1 MARGSI
7 SACDTSANFSAS
19 YQARRTGFMYKEVY
33 VPVDNSDYSNQAC
46 VIGVDVARH
55 FGGRVAGCHA
65 YAAKMH
71 DVRFRQME
79 SGLPEEFRDE
89 DEMKRQRKIHDQLIT
104 KGLEII
110 TDSYIDV
117 LEPLCEKYDVELVRR
132 SLEGKNF
139 KVIVEDVNSG
149 DYDLVVMGAMGMA
162 AVKDT
167 VLGTV
172 TERVVRRLEKAD
184 TLIVKDLDRD
194 PFEHI
199 VVAVDGS
206 AKSLGGLKR
215 AIELAREFDGTVE
228 GISVFDPYFHYAMFH
243 SIAGVLSTKAQKVFR
258 FKEQEK
264 LHEEI
269 IDSGLAK
276 IYTAHLEVAKKIAE
290 DEGVELKTT
299 LLAGK
304 PFEQTFKY
312 VKEVNPTLVVMGRIG
327 YHSDEEM
334 DIGGNT
340 ENMMRYLPTNVLVG
354 NYEYQAPDLY
364 TAEEH
369 MTWTKEALER
379 MDRVPGFVVGMAT
392 GAILR
397 YAIEKGYT
405 VITASVIDE
414 VIMSI
419 LPPGAMESMRAI
431 GDQMRAAE
439 AQGEDKPID
448 SLFKDFDERTADKAN
463 GTANGNGNGHVT
475 KEEIFEAGAGGF
487 GKSEDQGDVEGV
499 STDVQEEIKRVA
511 QGRDRF
517 ECDVCRY
524 VAKGKPARCPVCGS
538 GPTHFHPVDAEI
550 ATAGVNEAL
559 NISEVYDGR
568 ELHWTEDAKT
578 FLDALEE
585 WQEKRRVRA
594 RVEKS
599 ALKKGYTTITREY
612 AEQQYREETGRE
624 APIVETVEAPKAGG
638 CPVSTAK
645 MKVQETTGGTCAIDH
660 SAFQKVGAKVPEGGS
675 KEFTWTDDAIS
686 RLERAPKGF
695 MRNISR
701 NMTEKLAR
709 ERGVHH
715 IDLALVEDSLTGSRT
730 TMEDVITGKVSIADL
745 ARETGQ
751 SIEAENG
758 EAPHPPLTVTMVCT
772 VCNEEMEGIQPPDEC
787 PVCGAP
793 GEDFVAREL

>member
-1 MARGSI
+1 
-7 SACDTSANFSAS
+7 
-19 YQARRTGFMYKEVY
+19 MYREVY

-46 VIGVDVARH
+46 VIGVDVARR

-139 KVIVEDVNSG
+139 KVIVEDVNAN
-149 DYDLVVMGAMGMA
+149 DFDLVVLGAMGMA

-172 TERVVRRLEKAD
+172 TERVVRRLTKAD
-184 TLIVKDLDRD
+184 TLIVKDLDRS
-194 PFEHI
+194 PFDHI

-215 AIELAREFDGTVE
+215 AIELAREFGGTVE
-228 GISVFDPYFHYAMFH
+228 AISVFDPYFHYAMFH

-276 IYTAHLEVAKKIAE
+276 IYTAHLEIAKKIAE

-304 PFEQTFKY
+304 PFEQTLKY
-312 VKEVNPTLVVMGRIG
+312 VNEVNPTLVVMGRIG

-340 ENMMRYLPTNVLVG
+340 ENMMRYLPTNVLVT
-354 NYEYQAPDLY
+354 NFEYQAPDLY

-369 MTWTKEALER
+369 MTWTSEALER
-379 MDRVPGFVVGMAT
+379 LDRIPGFVVGMAT
-392 GAILR
+392 GAIIR

-405 VITASVIDE
+405 VITTGVIDE
-414 VIMSI
+414 VIKSI

-439 AQGEDKPID
+439 AMGEDKPID
-448 SLFKDFDERTADKAN
+448 SLFKDFDERTADKAK
-463 GTANGNGNGHVT
+463 ANGNGTNGHENGGDAAL
-475 KEEIFEAGAGGF
+475 KQEIFDAGRGGF
-487 GKSEDQGDVEGV
+487 GKSEDQGDIEGV
-499 STDVQEEIKRVA
+499 SAEVQDEIRRVA
-511 QGRDRF
+511 QGQDRF

-524 VAKGKPARCPVCGS
+524 VAKGKPAKCPVCGS
-538 GPTHFHPVDAEI
+538 GPTHFHAVDAEI
-550 ATAGVNEAL
+550 ATTAEGENL
-559 NISEVYDGR
+559 NLSEVYDGR
-568 ELHWTEDAKT
+568 ELHWTDDARAL
-578 FLDALEE
+578 LDSLEE
-585 WQEKRRVRA
+585 WQEQRRVKA

-612 AEQQYREETGRE
+612 VEQQYREETGRE
-624 APIVETVEAPKAGG
+624 APEVKGADASG
-638 CPVSTAK
+638 CPVSHAK
-645 MKVQETTGGTCAIDH
+645 EQVQETTGARCPIDH
-660 SAFQKVGAKVPEGGS
+660 SAFQKAGALVPEGGS
-675 KEFTWTDDAIS
+675 KEFTWTEDAIQ
-686 RLERAPKGF
+686 RLNRAPKGF

-701 NMTEKLAR
+701 NMTERLAR
-709 ERGVHH
+709 ERGVTH
-715 IDLALVEDSLTGSRT
+715 IDLPLVEDSLTGART

-745 ARETGQ
+745 AKDTGEKV
-751 SIEAENG
+751 EAENG
-758 EAPHPPLTVTMVCT
+758 EAPHPPMTVTMVCT
-772 VCNEEMEGIQPPDEC
+772 TCGEELQGVQPPEEC

-793 GEDFVAREL
+793 GEDFEAREL

>member
-1 MARGSI
+1 
-7 SACDTSANFSAS
+7 
-19 YQARRTGFMYKEVY
+19 MYKEIY

-46 VIGVDVARH
+46 VIGVDVARQ

-117 LEPLCEKYDVELVRR
+117 LEPLCEKHDVELVRR

-139 KVIVEDVNSG
+139 KVIVEDVNG
-149 DYDLVVMGAMGMA
+149 GPYDLVVLGAMGMA

-167 VLGTV
+167 ILGTV
-172 TERVVRRLEKAD
+172 TERVVRRLKHAD
-184 TLIVKDLDRD
+184 TLIVKDLDRH

-215 AIELAREFDGTVE
+215 AIGLAREFGGTVE
-228 GISVFDPYFHYAMFH
+228 AISVFDPYFHYAMFH
-243 SIAGVLSTKAQKVFR
+243 SIAGVLSSKAQKVFR

-276 IYTAHLEVAKKIAE
+276 IYTAHLEIARHIAE
-290 DEGVELKTT
+290 EEGVELKTT

-304 PFEQTFKY
+304 PFEQTMKY
-312 VKEVNPTLVVMGRIG
+312 VNEVQPTLVVMGRIG
-327 YHSDEEM
+327 YHSDDEM

-340 ENMMRYLPTNVLVG
+340 ENMMRFLPTNVLVG
-354 NYEYQAPDLY
+354 NYEYQAPDIL
-364 TAEEH
+364 TAQEH
-369 MTWTKEALER
+369 MTWTKESLER
-379 MDRVPGFVVGMAT
+379 MDRIPGFVVGMAT
-392 GAILR
+392 GAVIR

-405 VITASVIDE
+405 VITSGVIDE
-414 VIMSI
+414 VIKNI

-431 GDQMRAAE
+431 GDQMREAE

-448 SLFKDFDERTADKAN
+448 SLFKDFDERTADRAK
-463 GTANGNGNGHVT
+463 ANGNGSGNGDDAAA
-475 KEEIFEAGAGGF
+475 KQEIFDAGRGGF
-487 GKSEDQGDVEGV
+487 GKSEDQGDIEGV
-499 STDVQEEIKRVA
+499 SAEVQEEIHRVA
-511 QGRDRF
+511 QGHDRF

-524 VAKGKPARCPVCGS
+524 VAKGKPAKCPVCGS
-538 GPTHFHPVDAEI
+538 GPTHFHAVDAEI
-550 ATAGVNEAL
+550 ATAGEDDTFST
-559 NISEVYDGR
+559 SEVYDGR
-568 ELHWTEDAKT
+568 ELHWTDDAKT

-585 WQEKRRVRA
+585 WQEQRRVKARA
-594 RVEKS
+594 EKS
-599 ALKKGYTTITREY
+599 ALRKGYSTITREY
-612 AEQQYREETGRE
+612 VEQQYSEETGRE
-624 APIVETVEAPKAGG
+624 APEVKSGG
-638 CPVSTAK
+638 CPVSHAK
-645 MKVQETTGGTCAIDH
+645 QQVQETSGGACPIDH
-660 SAFQKVGAKVPEGGS
+660 SAFQKAGALVPEGGS
-675 KEFTWTDDAIS
+675 KEFAWTADAIE
-686 RLERAPKGF
+686 RLDRAPKGF

-709 ERGVHH
+709 ESGVTH
-715 IDLALVEDSLTGSRT
+715 IDLPLVEESLSGART

-745 ARETGQ
+745 AKDTGE

-758 EAPHPPLTVTMVCT
+758 EAPHPPMTVTMACAT
-772 VCNEEMEGIQPPDEC
+772 CGEEMEGIQPPEEC

-793 GEDFVAREL
+793 GEDFEQR

>member
-1 MARGSI
+1 
-7 SACDTSANFSAS
+7 
-19 YQARRTGFMYKEVY
+19 MYKEIY

-46 VIGVDVARH
+46 VIGVDVARQ

-139 KVIVEDVNSG
+139 KVIVEDVNAN
-149 DYDLVVMGAMGMA
+149 DFDLVVMGAMGMA

-172 TERVVRRLEKAD
+172 TERVVRRLERAD
-184 TLIVKDLDRD
+184 TLIVKDLDRS

-215 AIELAREFDGTVE
+215 AIELAREFGGTVE
-228 GISVFDPYFHYAMFH
+228 AISVFDPYFHYAMFH

-276 IYTAHLEVAKKIAE
+276 IYTAHLEIAKKIAE
-290 DEGVELKTT
+290 DEGVDLKTT

-304 PFEQTFKY
+304 PFEQTLKY
-312 VKEVNPTLVVMGRIG
+312 VNEVDPTMVVMGRIG
-327 YHSDEEM
+327 YHSDDEM

-340 ENMMRYLPTNVLVG
+340 ENMMRYLPTNVLIT

-379 MDRVPGFVVGMAT
+379 LDRIPGFVVGMAT
-392 GAILR
+392 GAIIR

-405 VITASVIDE
+405 VITTGVIDE
-414 VIMSI
+414 VIKSI

-439 AQGEDKPID
+439 AMGEDQPID
-448 SLFKDFDERTADKAN
+448 SLFKDFDERTAEKAN
-463 GTANGNGNGHVT
+463 GTNGHKNGST
-475 KEEIFEAGAGGF
+475 EGSDTAMKQEIFEAGRGGF
-487 GKSEDQGDVEGV
+487 GKSEDQGDIEGISAEV
-499 STDVQEEIKRVA
+499 REEIHRSA
-511 QGRDRF
+511 QGQDRF

-524 VAKGKPARCPVCGS
+524 VARGKPARCPVCNS
-538 GPTHFHPVDAEI
+538 GPTHFHAVDAEI
-550 ATAGVNEAL
+550 ATTAGDENL
-559 NISEVYDGR
+559 NLSEVYDGR
-568 ELHWTEDAKT
+568 ELHWTDDAT
-578 FLDALEE
+578 VLLDSLEE
-585 WQEKRRVRA
+585 WQERRRVKA

-599 ALKKGYTTITREY
+599 ALKKGYTTITRDY
-612 AEQQYREETGRE
+612 VAQQYREETGRE
-624 APIVETVEAPKAGG
+624 APEVKSGG
-638 CPVSTAK
+638 CPVSHAK
-645 MKVQETTGGTCAIDH
+645 QQVQETSGATCPIDH
-660 SAFQKVGAKVPEGGS
+660 SAFQKAGTRVPEGGS
-675 KEFTWTDDAIS
+675 REFTWTEDAIE
-686 RLERAPKGF
+686 RLNRAPKGF

-709 ERGVHH
+709 ERGTTR
-715 IDLALVEDSLTGSRT
+715 IDLALVEDSLTGART
-730 TMEDVITGKVSIADL
+730 TMEDVITGKVSIANL
-745 ARETGQ
+745 ARDTGEK
-751 SIEAENG
+751 IEAEDG
-758 EAPHPPLTVTMVCT
+758 EAPHPPMTVTMVCT
-772 VCNEEMEGIQPPDEC
+772 TCGEEMQGVQPPEEC

-793 GEDFVAREL
+793 GEDFEQK

>member
-1 MARGSI
+1 
-7 SACDTSANFSAS
+7 
-19 YQARRTGFMYKEVY
+19 MYKEIY

-46 VIGVDVARH
+46 VIGVDVART

-139 KVIVEDVNSG
+139 KVIVEDVNEN
-149 DYDLVVMGAMGMA
+149 DFDLVVVGAMGMA

-172 TERVVRRLEKAD
+172 TERVVRRLTKAD
-184 TLIVKDLDRD
+184 TLIVKDLDRN

-215 AIELAREFDGTVE
+215 AIEFARAFGGTVE
-228 GISVFDPYFHYAMFH
+228 AISVFDPYFHYAMFH
-243 SIAGVLSTKAQKVFR
+243 SIAGVLSSKAQKVFR

-276 IYTAHLEVAKKIAE
+276 IYTAHLEVAKKIAA

-304 PFEQTFKY
+304 PFEQTMKY
-312 VKEVNPTLVVMGRIG
+312 VNEVEPTLVVMGRIG
-327 YHSDEEM
+327 YHSDDEM

-364 TAEEH
+364 TAAEH

-405 VITASVIDE
+405 VITATVIDE
-414 VIMSI
+414 VIMTI

-431 GDQMRAAE
+431 GDQIREAE

-448 SLFKDFDERTADKAN
+448 SLFKDFDERTADATNGN
-463 GTANGNGNGHVT
+463 GTNGSANGNGHVT

-487 GKSEDQGDVEGV
+487 GQSEDQGDVEGV
-499 STDVQEEIKRVA
+499 SANVQDEIRRAA
-511 QGRDRF
+511 QGHDRY

-524 VAKGKPARCPVCGS
+524 VAKGMPARCPVCGS
-538 GPTHFHPVDAEI
+538 DPTHFHAVDAEI
-550 ATAGVNEAL
+550 TQADLSEGDL
-559 NISEVYDGR
+559 NLSEVYDGR
-568 ELHWTEDAKT
+568 ELHWTDEAKAL
-578 FLDALEE
+578 LDELDE
-585 WQEKRRVRA
+585 WQEERRVRA

-599 ALKKGYTTITREY
+599 ALKKGYTTITLGY
-612 AEQQYREETGRE
+612 VEQQYREETGRE
-624 APIVETVEAPKAGG
+624 APKVTGGG
-638 CPVSTAK
+638 CPVSHAK
-645 MKVQETTGGTCAIDH
+645 HQVEKTTGAKCPIDH
-660 SAFQKVGAKVPEGGS
+660 SAFQKAETLVPEGGS
-675 KEFTWTDDAIS
+675 KEFAWTEEAIE

-701 NMTEKLAR
+701 NMTESLAR
-709 ERGVHH
+709 ERDVRN
-715 IDLALVEDSLTGSRT
+715 IDLALVEDSLSGART

-745 ARETGQ
+745 ARNTGEK
-751 SIEAENG
+751 IEAEDG
-758 EAPHPPLTVTMVCT
+758 EVPHPPMTVTMVCT
-772 VCNEEMEGIQPPDEC
+772 VCNEEMQGIQPPEEC
-787 PVCGAP
+787 PVCSAP
-793 GEDFVAREL
+793 PEDFEAKGL

>member
-1 MARGSI
+1 
-7 SACDTSANFSAS
+7 
-19 YQARRTGFMYKEVY
+19 
-33 VPVDNSDYSNQAC
+33 
-46 VIGVDVARH
+46 
-55 FGGRVAGCHA
+55 
-65 YAAKMH
+65 
-71 DVRFRQME
+71 
-79 SGLPEEFRDE
+79 
-89 DEMKRQRKIHDQLIT
+89 MKRQRKIHDQLIT

-139 KVIVEDVNSG
+139 KVIVEDVNEN
-149 DYDLVVMGAMGMA
+149 DFDLVVIGAMGMA

-172 TERVVRRLEKAD
+172 TERVVRRLTKAD
-184 TLIVKDLDRD
+184 TLIVKDLDRS

-215 AIELAREFDGTVE
+215 AIELAREFGGEVE
-228 GISVFDPYFHYAMFH
+228 AISVFDPYFHYAMFH
-243 SIAGVLSTKAQKVFR
+243 SIAGVLSSKAQKVFR

-276 IYTAHLEVAKKIAE
+276 IYTAHLEIAKKIAA

-304 PFEQTFKY
+304 PFEQTLKY
-312 VKEVNPTLVVMGRIG
+312 VNEVNPTLVVMGRIG
-327 YHSDEEM
+327 YHSDDEM

-340 ENMMRYLPTNVLVG
+340 ENMMRYLPANVLIT
-354 NYEYQAPDLY
+354 NYEYQAPDIL

-379 MDRVPGFVVGMAT
+379 LDRIPGFVVGMAT
-392 GAILR
+392 GAIIR
-397 YAIEKGYT
+397 YAIERGYT
-405 VITASVIDE
+405 VITTGVIDE
-414 VIMSI
+414 VIKNI

-439 AQGEDKPID
+439 AMGEDKPID
-448 SLFKDFDERTADKAN
+448 SLFKDFDERTADKAK
-463 GTANGNGNGHVT
+463 ANGNSSANGKANGDGNGHVT
-475 KEEIFEAGAGGF
+475 KEEIFEAGRGGF

-499 STDVQEEIKRVA
+499 SAEVQEEIRRSA
-511 QGRDRF
+511 QGKDRF

-538 GPTHFHPVDAEI
+538 GPTHFYPVDAEI
-550 ATAGVNEAL
+550 ATTNADENL
-559 NISEVYDGR
+559 NLSEVYDGR
-568 ELHWTEDAKT
+568 ELHWTDEAKA
-578 FLDALEE
+578 LLESLEE
-585 WQEKRRVRA
+585 WQEKRRVKA

-612 AEQQYREETGRE
+612 VEQQYREETGRK
-624 APIVETVEAPKAGG
+624 APEVKSGG
-638 CPVSTAK
+638 CPVSHAK
-645 MKVQETTGGTCAIDH
+645 QQVQETTGGKCPIDH
-660 SAFQKVGAKVPEGGS
+660 SSFQKAGNLVPEGGS
-675 KEFTWTDDAIS
+675 KEFTWTEEAIE

-709 ERGVHH
+709 ERGVTH
-715 IDLALVEDSLTGSRT
+715 IDLPLVEDSLSGARN

-745 ARETGQ
+745 ARDTGEK
-751 SIEAENG
+751 IEPENG
-758 EAPHPPLTVTMVCT
+758 EVPHPPMTVTMVCT
-772 VCNEEMEGIQPPDEC
+772 VCNEEMQGIQPPDEC

-793 GEDFVAREL
+793 GEDFEAREL

>member
-1 MARGSI
+1 
-7 SACDTSANFSAS
+7 
-19 YQARRTGFMYKEVY
+19 MYKEVY

-117 LEPLCEKYDVELVRR
+117 LEPLCEKYNVELVRR

-139 KVIVEDVNSG
+139 KVIVEDVNANG
-149 DYDLVVMGAMGMA
+149 YDLVVIGAMGMA

-184 TLIVKDLDRD
+184 TLIVKDLDRN

-215 AIELAREFDGTVE
+215 AIELAREFGGYVE
-228 GISVFDPYFHYAMFH
+228 AISVFDPYFHYAMFH

-276 IYTAHLEVAKKIAE
+276 IYTAHLEIAKKIAA
-290 DEGVELKTT
+290 DEGVELNTT

-304 PFEQTFKY
+304 PFEQTMKY
-312 VKEVNPTLVVMGRIG
+312 VSEVDPTLVVMGRIG
-327 YHSDEEM
+327 YHSDEDM

-340 ENMMRYLPTNVLVG
+340 ENMMRYLPTNILVV

-405 VITASVIDE
+405 VITAGVIDE
-414 VIMSI
+414 VIMNI

-431 GDQMRAAE
+431 GDQIREAE
-439 AQGEDKPID
+439 KMGEEQPIG
-448 SLFKDFDERTADKAN
+448 SLFKDFDERTKD
-463 GTANGNGNGHVT
+463 ANGNGHKADGNGYGA
-475 KEEIFEAGAGGF
+475 KEEIFESGAGGF
-487 GKSEDQGDVEGV
+487 GRSEDQGDVEGV
-499 STDVQEEIKRVA
+499 SAEVQDEIQRAA
-511 QGRDRF
+511 QGKDRF

-538 GPTHFHPVDAEI
+538 GPTRFHPVDAQITQADASE
-550 ATAGVNEAL
+550 GDL
-559 NISEVYDGR
+559 NLSEVYDGR
-568 ELHWTEDAKT
+568 ELHWTDEAKT
-578 FLDALEE
+578 LLDALPE
-585 WQEKRRVRA
+585 WQEQRRVKA

-599 ALKKGYTTITREY
+599 ALKKGYTTITLEY
-612 AEQQYREETGRE
+612 VEQQYLEETGRE
-624 APIVETVEAPKAGG
+624 APKVTGGG
-638 CPVSTAK
+638 CPVSHAK
-645 MKVQETTGGTCAIDH
+645 QKVAKQTDGKCPIDH
-660 SAFQKVGAKVPEGGS
+660 TAFKKADALIPEGGS
-675 KEFTWTDDAIS
+675 HEFTWTQEAIE

-709 ERGVHH
+709 ERGVTH
-715 IDLALVEDSLTGSRT
+715 IDLTFVEDSLAGARN
-730 TMEDVITGKVSIADL
+730 TMEDVITGKISIADL
-745 ARETGQ
+745 ARDTGET
-751 SIEAENG
+751 IEAENG
-758 EAPHPPLTVTMVCT
+758 EVPHPPMTVTMVCT
-772 VCNEEMEGIQPPDEC
+772 VCNEELQGIQPPEEC

-793 GEDFVAREL
+793 PEDFEAKEL

>member
-1 MARGSI
+1 MGLNGKLRSRGEGPFSARDG
-7 SACDTSANFSAS
+7 ATDFSAS
-19 YQARRTGFMYKEVY
+19 CEARRTGYMYKEIY

-46 VIGVDVARH
+46 VIGVDVARQ

-139 KVIVEDVNSG
+139 KLIVEDV
-149 DYDLVVMGAMGMA
+149 
-162 AVKDT
+162 
-167 VLGTV
+167 
-172 TERVVRRLEKAD
+172 
-184 TLIVKDLDRD
+184 DRSR
-194 PFEHI
+194 FEHI

-215 AIELAREFDGTVE
+215 AIELAREFGATVE
-228 GISVFDPYFHYAMFH
+228 AISVFDPYFHYAMFH

-276 IYTAHLEVAKKIAE
+276 IYTAHLEIARKIAE
-290 DEGVELKTT
+290 DEGVDLKTT

-304 PFEQTFKY
+304 PFEQTLKY
-312 VKEVNPTLVVMGRIG
+312 VNEVNPTMVVMGRIG
-327 YHSDEEM
+327 YHSDDEM

-379 MDRVPGFVVGMAT
+379 MYRVPGFVVGMAT

-405 VITASVIDE
+405 VITAGVIDE

-431 GDQMRAAE
+431 GDQMREAE
-439 AQGEDKPID
+439 AMGEDKPID

-463 GTANGNGNGHVT
+463 GNGANGNGNGHVT

-487 GKSEDQGDVEGV
+487 GQSEDQGDVEGV
-499 STDVQEEIKRVA
+499 SAEVQDEIRRAA

-524 VAKGKPARCPVCGS
+524 VAKGKPARCPVCAS

-550 ATAGVNEAL
+550 TQADASEGDL
-559 NISEVYDGR
+559 NLSEIYDGR
-568 ELHWTEDAKT
+568 ELHWTDEAKT
-578 FLDALEE
+578 FLEGLEE
-585 WQEKRRVRA
+585 WQEQRRVRG

-599 ALKKGYTTITREY
+599 ALKKGYTTITRGY
-612 AEQQYREETGRE
+612 VEQQYREETGRE
-624 APIVETVEAPKAGG
+624 APEVEEA
-638 CPVSTAK
+638 
-645 MKVQETTGGTCAIDH
+645 
-660 SAFQKVGAKVPEGGS
+660 
-675 KEFTWTDDAIS
+675 
-686 RLERAPKGF
+686 
-695 MRNISR
+695 
-701 NMTEKLAR
+701 
-709 ERGVHH
+709 
-715 IDLALVEDSLTGSRT
+715 
-730 TMEDVITGKVSIADL
+730 
-745 ARETGQ
+745 
-751 SIEAENG
+751 
-758 EAPHPPLTVTMVCT
+758 
-772 VCNEEMEGIQPPDEC
+772 
-787 PVCGAP
+787 
-793 GEDFVAREL
+793 

>member
-1 MARGSI
+1 
-7 SACDTSANFSAS
+7 
-19 YQARRTGFMYKEVY
+19 MYKEVY

-46 VIGVDVARH
+46 VIGVDVARQ

-139 KVIVEDVNSG
+139 KVIVEDVNEN
-149 DYDLVVMGAMGMA
+149 DFDLVVIGAMGMA

-172 TERVVRRLEKAD
+172 TERVVRRLTKAD
-184 TLIVKDLDRD
+184 TLIVKDLDRS

-215 AIELAREFDGTVE
+215 AIELAREFGGEVE
-228 GISVFDPYFHYAMFH
+228 AISVFDPYFHYAMFH
-243 SIAGVLSTKAQKVFR
+243 SIAGVLSSKAQKVFR

-276 IYTAHLEVAKKIAE
+276 IYTAHLEIAKKIAA

-304 PFEQTFKY
+304 PFEQTLKY
-312 VKEVNPTLVVMGRIG
+312 VNEVNPTLVVMGRIG
-327 YHSDEEM
+327 YHSDDEM

-340 ENMMRYLPTNVLVG
+340 ENMMRYLPANVLIT
-354 NYEYQAPDLY
+354 NFEYQAPDIL

-379 MDRVPGFVVGMAT
+379 LDRIPGFVVGMAT
-392 GAILR
+392 GAIIR
-397 YAIEKGYT
+397 YAIERGYT
-405 VITASVIDE
+405 VITTGVIDE
-414 VIMSI
+414 VIKNI

-439 AQGEDKPID
+439 AMGEEQPID
-448 SLFKDFDERTADKAN
+448 SLFKDFDERTADKAKAN
-463 GTANGNGNGHVT
+463 GANGSANAKTNGNGNGHVT
-475 KEEIFEAGAGGF
+475 KEEIFEAGRGGF
-487 GKSEDQGDVEGV
+487 GQSEDGGDIEGV
-499 STDVQEEIKRVA
+499 SAEVQEEIRRSA
-511 QGRDRF
+511 QGQDRF
-517 ECDVCRY
+517 ECDRCRY

-538 GPTHFHPVDAEI
+538 GPTHFYPVDAEI
-550 ATAGVNEAL
+550 ATTSADENL
-559 NISEVYDGR
+559 NLSEVYDGR
-568 ELHWTEDAKT
+568 ELHWTDEAKA
-578 FLDALEE
+578 LLESLEE
-585 WQEKRRVRA
+585 WQEKRRVKA

-612 AEQQYREETGRE
+612 VEQQYREETGRE
-624 APIVETVEAPKAGG
+624 APGVKSGG
-638 CPVSTAK
+638 CPVSHAK
-645 MKVQETTGGTCAIDH
+645 QQVQDTTGGKCPIDH
-660 SAFQKVGAKVPEGGS
+660 SAFQKAGALVPEGGS
-675 KEFTWTDDAIS
+675 KEFTWTEEAIE

-709 ERGVHH
+709 ERGVTH
-715 IDLALVEDSLTGSRT
+715 IDLPLVENSLSGARN

-745 ARETGQ
+745 ARNTGEK
-751 SIEAENG
+751 IEAEDG
-758 EAPHPPLTVTMVCT
+758 EVPHPPMAVTMVCT
-772 VCNEEMEGIQPPDEC
+772 VCNEEMQGIQPPDEC

-793 GEDFVAREL
+793 GEDFEAKEL

>member
-1 MARGSI
+1 
-7 SACDTSANFSAS
+7 
-19 YQARRTGFMYKEVY
+19 MYKEVY

-46 VIGVDVARH
+46 VIGVDVARQ

-139 KVIVEDVNSG
+139 KVIVEDVNEN
-149 DYDLVVMGAMGMA
+149 DFDLVVMGAMGMA

-172 TERVVRRLEKAD
+172 TERVVRRLQKAD
-184 TLIVKDLDRD
+184 TLIVKDLDRS

-199 VVAVDGS
+199 VVTVDGS

-215 AIELAREFDGTVE
+215 AIELAREFGGTVE
-228 GISVFDPYFHYAMFH
+228 AISVFDPYFHYAMFH

-276 IYTAHLEVAKKIAE
+276 IYTAHLEIARKIAE
-290 DEGVELKTT
+290 DEGVDLKTT

-304 PFEQTFKY
+304 PFEQTLKY
-312 VKEVNPTLVVMGRIG
+312 VNEVNPTMVVMGRIG
-327 YHSDEEM
+327 YHSDDEM

-340 ENMMRYLPTNVLVG
+340 ENMMRYLPTNVLIT

-379 MDRVPGFVVGMAT
+379 LDRIPGFVVGMAT
-392 GAILR
+392 GAIIR

-405 VITASVIDE
+405 VITTGVIDE
-414 VIMSI
+414 VIKSI

-439 AQGEDKPID
+439 AMGEDQPID

-463 GTANGNGNGHVT
+463 GHNGHKNGSPGGANGSDAAM
-475 KEEIFEAGAGGF
+475 KQEIFESGRGGF
-487 GKSEDQGDVEGV
+487 GQSEDQGDIEGV
-499 STDVQEEIKRVA
+499 SAEVQEEIRRSA
-511 QGRDRF
+511 QGLDRF

-524 VAKGKPARCPVCGS
+524 VAKGKPAQCPVCSS
-538 GPTHFHPVDAEI
+538 GPTHFHAVDKEI
-550 ATAGVNEAL
+550 TQADVSEGDL
-559 NISEVYDGR
+559 NLSEVYDGR
-568 ELHWTEDAKT
+568 EMHWTDDAKA

-612 AEQQYREETGRE
+612 VEQQYSEETGRE
-624 APIVETVEAPKAGG
+624 APEVKSGG
-638 CPVSTAK
+638 CPVSHAK
-645 MKVQETTGGTCAIDH
+645 KQVQETSGGKCPINH
-660 SAFQKVGAKVPEGGS
+660 SAFQKAGASVP
-675 KEFTWTDDAIS
+675 
-686 RLERAPKGF
+686 
-695 MRNISR
+695 
-701 NMTEKLAR
+701 
-709 ERGVHH
+709 
-715 IDLALVEDSLTGSRT
+715 
-730 TMEDVITGKVSIADL
+730 
-745 ARETGQ
+745 
-751 SIEAENG
+751 
-758 EAPHPPLTVTMVCT
+758 
-772 VCNEEMEGIQPPDEC
+772 
-787 PVCGAP
+787 
-793 GEDFVAREL
+793 

>member
-1 MARGSI
+1 
-7 SACDTSANFSAS
+7 
-19 YQARRTGFMYKEVY
+19 MYKEVY

-46 VIGVDVARH
+46 VIGVDVARK

-139 KVIVEDVNSG
+139 KVIVEDVNAG
-149 DYDLVVMGAMGMA
+149 DYDLVVIGAMGMA

-167 VLGTV
+167 ILGTV
-172 TERVVRRLEKAD
+172 TERVVRRLTKAD
-184 TLIVKDLDRD
+184 TLIVKDLDRN

-206 AKSLGGLKR
+206 AKSLGGLKQ
-215 AIELAREFDGTVE
+215 AIELAREFGGTVE
-228 GISVFDPYFHYAMFH
+228 AISVFDPYFHYAMFH

-276 IYTAHLEVAKKIAE
+276 IYTAHLEIAKKIAA

-304 PFEQTFKY
+304 PFEQTMKY

-327 YHSDEEM
+327 YHSDDEM

-340 ENMMRYLPTNVLVG
+340 ENMMRYLPTNVLVT

-405 VITASVIDE
+405 VITVGVIDE
-414 VIMSI
+414 VIKNI

-431 GDQMRAAE
+431 GDQIRESEKM
-439 AQGEDKPID
+439 GEDKPID
-448 SLFKDFDERTADKAN
+448 SLFKDFDERTQSQVANGHKAN
-463 GTANGNGNGHVT
+463 GKTNGTAEAT
-475 KEEIFEAGAGGF
+475 KEEIFESGTGGF

-499 STDVQEEIKRVA
+499 SEEVQGEIWRAA

-538 GPTHFHPVDAEI
+538 GPTHFHPVDAGI
-550 ATAGVNEAL
+550 AQAEASEGDL
-559 NISEVYDGR
+559 NLAQVYDGR
-568 ELHWTEDAKT
+568 ELHWTDDAKA
-578 FLDALEE
+578 FLDSLEE

-624 APIVETVEAPKAGG
+624 APEVRSGG
-638 CPVSTAK
+638 CPVDHAK
-645 MKVQETTGGTCAIDH
+645 MKVDRETGAKCPIDH
-660 SAFQKVGAKVPEGGS
+660 SAFKKAGAMVPEGGS
-675 KEFTWTDDAIS
+675 KDFTWTEDAIA

-701 NMTEKLAR
+701 NMTENLAR
-709 ERGVHH
+709 DRAVTH
-715 IDLALVEDSLTGSRT
+715 IDLALVEDSLSGARN
-730 TMEDVITGKVSIADL
+730 TMEDVITGKISIADL
-745 ARETGQ
+745 ARDTGEK
-751 SIEAENG
+751 IEAEDG
-758 EAPHPPLTVTMVCT
+758 EAPHPPMTVTMTCT
-772 VCNEEMEGIQPPDEC
+772 ACGEEIEGVQPPEEC

-793 GEDFVAREL
+793 PEDFEAKEL

>member
-1 MARGSI
+1 
-7 SACDTSANFSAS
+7 
-19 YQARRTGFMYKEVY
+19 MYKEVY

-117 LEPLCEKYDVELVRR
+117 LEPLCEKHDVELVRR

-139 KVIVEDVNSG
+139 KVIVEDVNQN
-149 DYDLVVMGAMGMA
+149 DFDLVVIGAMGMA

-172 TERVVRRLEKAD
+172 TERVVRRLTKAD
-184 TLIVKDLDRD
+184 TLIVKDLDRS

-215 AIELAREFDGTVE
+215 AIELAREFGGTVE
-228 GISVFDPYFHYAMFH
+228 AISVFDPYFHYAMFH
-243 SIAGVLSTKAQKVFR
+243 SIAGVLSSKAQKVFR

-276 IYTAHLEVAKKIAE
+276 IYTAHLEIARKIAA

-304 PFEQTFKY
+304 PFEQTLKY
-312 VKEVNPTLVVMGRIG
+312 VNEVNPTLVVMGRIG
-327 YHSDEEM
+327 YHSDDEM

-340 ENMMRYLPTNVLVG
+340 ENMMRYLPTNVLIT
-354 NYEYQAPDLY
+354 NFEYQAPDIL

-379 MDRVPGFVVGMAT
+379 LDRIPGFVVGMAT
-392 GAILR
+392 GAIIR
-397 YAIEKGYT
+397 YAIERGYT
-405 VITASVIDE
+405 VITTGVIDE
-414 VIMSI
+414 VIKNI

-439 AQGEDKPID
+439 AMGEDQPID
-448 SLFKDFDERTADKAN
+448 SLFKDFDERTADKAKAN
-463 GTANGNGNGHVT
+463 GANGNGHENGSANGDDAAL
-475 KEEIFEAGAGGF
+475 KQEIFESGRGGF
-487 GKSEDQGDVEGV
+487 GKAEEGGDIEGV
-499 STDVQEEIKRVA
+499 SAKVREEIHRAA
-511 QGRDRF
+511 QGLDRF

-524 VAKGKPARCPVCGS
+524 VAKGKPAKCPVCGS
-538 GPTHFHPVDAEI
+538 GPTHFHAVDAEI
-550 ATAGVNEAL
+550 ATTSGDENL
-559 NISEVYDGR
+559 NLSEVYDGR
-568 ELHWTEDAKT
+568 ELHWTDEAQAL
-578 FLDALEE
+578 LDSLEE
-585 WQEKRRVRA
+585 WQEKRRVKA

-612 AEQQYREETGRE
+612 VEQQYREETGRE
-624 APIVETVEAPKAGG
+624 APVVEAPKAGG
-638 CPVSTAK
+638 CPVSHAK
-645 MKVQETTGGTCAIDH
+645 EKVQETTGGKCPIDH
-660 SAFQKVGAKVPEGGS
+660 SAFQKAGALVPEGGS
-675 KEFTWTDDAIS
+675 KEFTWTQEAID

-709 ERGVHH
+709 ERGVTH
-715 IDLALVEDSLTGSRT
+715 IDLPLVEDSLSGART

-745 ARETGQ
+745 AKDTGEK
-751 SIEAENG
+751 IEAENG
-758 EAPHPPLTVTMVCT
+758 EAPHPPMTVTMVCAT
-772 VCNEEMEGIQPPDEC
+772 CGEALQGIQPPEEC

-793 GEDFVAREL
+793 GEDFEAREL

>member
-1 MARGSI
+1 
-7 SACDTSANFSAS
+7 
-19 YQARRTGFMYKEVY
+19 MYKEVY

-139 KVIVEDVNSG
+139 KVIVEDVNAG
-149 DYDLVVMGAMGMA
+149 DYDLVVLGAMGMA

-172 TERVVRRLEKAD
+172 TERVVRRLKKAD
-184 TLIVKDLDRD
+184 TLIVKDLDRN

-215 AIELAREFDGTVE
+215 AIELAREFGGYVE
-228 GISVFDPYFHYAMFH
+228 AISVFDPYFHYAMFH

-276 IYTAHLEVAKKIAE
+276 IYTAHLEIAKKIAA

-312 VKEVNPTLVVMGRIG
+312 VKEVDPTLVVMGRIG

-340 ENMMRYLPTNVLVG
+340 ENMMRYLPTNVLVT

-405 VITASVIDE
+405 VITAGVIDE
-414 VIMSI
+414 VIMNI

-431 GDQMRAAE
+431 GDQIREAE
-439 AQGEDKPID
+439 AIGEEQPID
-448 SLFKDFDERTADKAN
+448 SLFKDFDERTQDAATNGHETNGKAD
-463 GTANGNGNGHVT
+463 GNGHAT

-487 GKSEDQGDVEGV
+487 GKSEDQGDIEGV
-499 STDVQEEIKRVA
+499 SEEVRGEIQRA
-511 QGRDRF
+511 TQGKDRF
-517 ECDVCRY
+517 ECERCRY

-550 ATAGVNEAL
+550 TQADASEGEL
-559 NISEVYDGR
+559 NLAQVYDGR
-568 ELHWTEDAKT
+568 ELHWTDEAKSL
-578 FLDALEE
+578 LDALPE

-599 ALKKGYTTITREY
+599 ALKKGYPTITREY
-612 AEQQYREETGRE
+612 VEQQYREETGRE
-624 APIVETVEAPKAGG
+624 APKVVDQVVGDASANPTGTSA
-638 CPVSTAK
+638 CPVSHAK
-645 MKVQETTGGTCAIDH
+645 QKVQKQTGGKCPIDH
-660 SAFQKVGAKVPEGGS
+660 SAFKKADALVPEGGS
-675 KEFTWTDDAIS
+675 REFAWTQEAIE

-709 ERGVHH
+709 ERGVVH
-715 IDLALVEDSLTGSRT
+715 IDLALVEDSLTGARN
-730 TMEDVITGKVSIADL
+730 TMEDVITGKISIADL
-745 ARETGQ
+745 ARDTGEK
-751 SIEAENG
+751 IEAEDS
-758 EAPHPPLTVTMVCT
+758 EVPHPPMTVSMVCT
-772 VCNEEMEGIQPPDEC
+772 VCNEEMQGIQPPEEC

-793 GEDFVAREL
+793 GEDFVAKEL

>member
-1 MARGSI
+1 
-7 SACDTSANFSAS
+7 
-19 YQARRTGFMYKEVY
+19 MYKEIY

-46 VIGVDVARH
+46 VIGVDIARQ

-139 KVIVEDVNSG
+139 KVIVEDVNEN
-149 DYDLVVMGAMGMA
+149 DFDLVVIGAMGMA

-172 TERVVRRLEKAD
+172 TERVVRRLKNAD
-184 TLIVKDLDRD
+184 TLIVKDLDRN

-215 AIELAREFDGTVE
+215 AIELARAFGGTVE
-228 GISVFDPYFHYAMFH
+228 AISVFDPYFHYAMFH
-243 SIAGVLSTKAQKVFR
+243 SIAGVLSSKAQKVFR

-276 IYTAHLEVAKKIAE
+276 IYTAHLEVAKKIAA

-304 PFEQTFKY
+304 PFEQTMKY
-312 VKEVNPTLVVMGRIG
+312 VNEVEPTLVVMGRIG
-327 YHSDEEM
+327 YHSDDEM

-364 TAEEH
+364 TAAEH

-405 VITASVIDE
+405 VITATVIDE
-414 VIMSI
+414 VIMTI

-431 GDQMRAAE
+431 GDQMREAE
-439 AQGEDKPID
+439 AMGEDKPID
-448 SLFKDFDERTADKAN
+448 SLFKDFDERTADKNA
-463 GTANGNGNGHVT
+463 ANGNGTNGSANGKANGNGHAT
-475 KEEIFEAGAGGF
+475 KEEIFETGAGGF
-487 GKSEDQGDVEGV
+487 GASEDQGDIEGV
-499 STDVQEEIKRVA
+499 SAEVQDEIRRAA
-511 QGRDRF
+511 QGHDRF

-524 VAKGKPARCPVCGS
+524 VAKGMPAKCPVCGS
-538 GPTHFHPVDAEI
+538 DPTHFHAVDAEI
-550 ATAGVNEAL
+550 TQADASEGDL
-559 NISEVYDGR
+559 NLSEVYDGR
-568 ELHWTEDAKT
+568 ELHWTDEAKAL
-578 FLDALEE
+578 LDGLEE

-612 AEQQYREETGRE
+612 VEQQYREETGRE
-624 APIVETVEAPKAGG
+624 APVVEAPKAGG
-638 CPVSTAK
+638 CPISHAK
-645 MKVQETTGGTCAIDH
+645 IQVEKTTGAKCPIDH
-660 SAFQKVGAKVPEGGS
+660 GAFQKADALVPEGGS
-675 KEFTWTDDAIS
+675 KEFAWTEDAIE

-709 ERGVHH
+709 ERGVTDV
-715 IDLALVEDSLTGSRT
+715 DLALVEDSLSGART

-745 ARETGQ
+745 ARNTGEK
-751 SIEAENG
+751 IEAENG
-758 EAPHPPLTVTMVCT
+758 EVPHPPMTVTMVCT
-772 VCNEEMEGIQPPDEC
+772 VCNEEMQGIQPPDEC

-793 GEDFVAREL
+793 PEDFEAKEL

>member
-1 MARGSI
+1 
-7 SACDTSANFSAS
+7 
-19 YQARRTGFMYKEVY
+19 MYKEIY

-46 VIGVDVARH
+46 VIGVDVARQ

-117 LEPLCEKYDVELVRR
+117 LEPLCEKHDVELVRR

-139 KVIVEDVNSG
+139 KVIVEDVNG
-149 DYDLVVMGAMGMA
+149 GPYDLVVIGAMGMA

-167 VLGTV
+167 ILGTV
-172 TERVVRRLEKAD
+172 TERVVRRLKHAD
-184 TLIVKDLDRD
+184 TLIVKDLDRH

-215 AIELAREFDGTVE
+215 AIGLAREFGGTVE
-228 GISVFDPYFHYAMFH
+228 AISVFDPYFHYAMFH
-243 SIAGVLSTKAQKVFR
+243 SIAGVLSSKAQKVFR

-264 LHEEI
+264 LHEFFN
-269 IDSGLAK
+269 DSAPTE
-276 IYTAHLEVAKKIAE
+276 IYTAHLEIARHIAE
-290 DEGVELKTT
+290 EEGVELKTT

-304 PFEQTFKY
+304 PFEQTMKY
-312 VKEVNPTLVVMGRIG
+312 VNEVQPTLVVMGRIG
-327 YHSDEEM
+327 YHSDDEM

-340 ENMMRYLPTNVLVG
+340 ENMMRFLPTNVLIG
-354 NYEYQAPDLY
+354 NYEYQAPDIL
-364 TAEEH
+364 TAQEH
-369 MTWTKEALER
+369 MTWTKESLER
-379 MDRVPGFVVGMAT
+379 MDRIPGFVVGMAT
-392 GAILR
+392 GAVIR

-405 VITASVIDE
+405 VITSGVIDE
-414 VIMSI
+414 VIKNI

-431 GDQMRAAE
+431 GDQMREAE

-448 SLFKDFDERTADKAN
+448 SLFKDFDERTADRAK
-463 GTANGNGNGHVT
+463 ANGNGSGNGDDAAA
-475 KEEIFEAGAGGF
+475 KQEIFDAGRGGF
-487 GKSEDQGDVEGV
+487 GKSEDQGDIEGV
-499 STDVQEEIKRVA
+499 SAEVQEEIHRVA
-511 QGRDRF
+511 QGHDRF

-524 VAKGKPARCPVCGS
+524 VAKGKPAKCPVCGS
-538 GPTHFHPVDAEI
+538 GPTHFHAVDAEI
-550 ATAGVNEAL
+550 ATAGEDDTFST
-559 NISEVYDGR
+559 SEVYDGR
-568 ELHWTEDAKT
+568 ELHWTDDAKT

-585 WQEKRRVRA
+585 WQEQRRVKARA
-594 RVEKS
+594 EKS
-599 ALKKGYTTITREY
+599 ALRKGYSTITREY
-612 AEQQYREETGRE
+612 VEQQYSEETGRE
-624 APIVETVEAPKAGG
+624 APEVKSGG
-638 CPVSTAK
+638 CPVSHAK
-645 MKVQETTGGTCAIDH
+645 QQVQETSGGACPIDH
-660 SAFQKVGAKVPEGGS
+660 SAFQKAGALVPEGGS
-675 KEFTWTDDAIS
+675 KEFAWTADAIE
-686 RLERAPKGF
+686 RLDRAPKGF

-709 ERGVHH
+709 ESGVTH
-715 IDLALVEDSLTGSRT
+715 IDLPLVEESLSGART

-745 ARETGQ
+745 AKDTGE

-758 EAPHPPLTVTMVCT
+758 EAPHPPMTVTMACAT
-772 VCNEEMEGIQPPDEC
+772 CGEEMEGIQPPEEC

-793 GEDFVAREL
+793 GEDFEQR

>member
-1 MARGSI
+1 
-7 SACDTSANFSAS
+7 
-19 YQARRTGFMYKEVY
+19 MYKEIY

-46 VIGVDVARH
+46 VIGVDVARQ

-117 LEPLCEKYDVELVRR
+117 LEPLCEKHDVELVRR

-139 KVIVEDVNSG
+139 KVIVEDVNEG
-149 DYDLVVMGAMGMA
+149 PYDLVVLGAMGMA

-167 VLGTV
+167 ILGTV
-172 TERVVRRLEKAD
+172 TERVVRRLKHAD
-184 TLIVKDLDRD
+184 TLIVKDLDRH

-215 AIELAREFDGTVE
+215 AIGLAREFGGTVE
-228 GISVFDPYFHYAMFH
+228 AISVFDPYFHYAMFH
-243 SIAGVLSTKAQKVFR
+243 SIAGVLSSKAQKVFR

-276 IYTAHLEVAKKIAE
+276 IYTAHLEIARHIAE
-290 DEGVELKTT
+290 EEGVELKTT

-304 PFEQTFKY
+304 PFEQTMKY
-312 VKEVNPTLVVMGRIG
+312 VNEVQPTLVVMGRIG
-327 YHSDEEM
+327 YHSDDEM

-340 ENMMRYLPTNVLVG
+340 ENMMRFLPTNVLIG
-354 NYEYQAPDLY
+354 NYEYQAPDIL
-364 TAEEH
+364 TAQEH

-379 MDRVPGFVVGMAT
+379 MDRIPGFVVGMAT
-392 GAILR
+392 GAVIR

-405 VITASVIDE
+405 VITSGVIDE
-414 VIMSI
+414 VIKNI

-431 GDQMRAAE
+431 GDQMREAE
-439 AQGEDKPID
+439 AMGEDKPID
-448 SLFKDFDERTADKAN
+448 SLFKDFDERTADKAK
-463 GTANGNGNGHVT
+463 ANGNGHKNGSANGT
-475 KEEIFEAGAGGF
+475 NGDDAAAKQEIFDAGRGGF
-487 GKSEDQGDVEGV
+487 GKSEDQGDIEGV
-499 STDVQEEIKRVA
+499 SAEVQEEIHRVA
-511 QGRDRF
+511 QGHDRF

-524 VAKGKPARCPVCGS
+524 VAKGKPAKCPVCGS
-538 GPTHFHPVDAEI
+538 GPNHFHAVDAEI
-550 ATAGVNEAL
+550 ATAGEDDTFST
-559 NISEVYDGR
+559 SEVYDGR
-568 ELHWTEDAKT
+568 ELHWTDDAKA
-578 FLDALEE
+578 FLDSLEE
-585 WQEKRRVRA
+585 WQEQRRVKA

-599 ALKKGYTTITREY
+599 ALKKGYSTITREY

-624 APIVETVEAPKAGG
+624 APEVKSGG
-638 CPVSTAK
+638 CPVSHAK
-645 MKVQETTGGTCAIDH
+645 QQVQETGGTCPIDH
-660 SAFQKVGAKVPEGGS
+660 SAFQKAGALVPEGGS
-675 KEFTWTDDAIS
+675 KEFAWTQEAID
-686 RLERAPKGF
+686 RLDRAPKGF

-709 ERGVHH
+709 ERSVTQ
-715 IDLALVEDSLTGSRT
+715 IDLPLVEDSLTGART

-745 ARETGQ
+745 ARDTGE

-758 EAPHPPLTVTMVCT
+758 EAPHPPMAVTMVCGT
-772 VCNEEMEGIQPPDEC
+772 CGEEMEGVQPPEEC

-793 GEDFVAREL
+793 GEDFEAREL

>member
-1 MARGSI
+1 
-7 SACDTSANFSAS
+7 
-19 YQARRTGFMYKEVY
+19 MYKEVY

-46 VIGVDVARH
+46 VIGVDVARQ

-117 LEPLCEKYDVELVRR
+117 LEPLCEKYNVELVRR

-139 KVIVEDVNSG
+139 KVIVEDVNEN
-149 DYDLVVMGAMGMA
+149 DFDLVVIGAMGMA

-172 TERVVRRLEKAD
+172 TERVVRRLTKAD
-184 TLIVKDLDRD
+184 TLIVKDLDRS

-215 AIELAREFDGTVE
+215 AIELAREFGGEVE
-228 GISVFDPYFHYAMFH
+228 AISVFDPYFHYAMFH

-276 IYTAHLEVAKKIAE
+276 IYTAHLEIAKKIAA

-304 PFEQTFKY
+304 PFEQTLKY
-312 VKEVNPTLVVMGRIG
+312 VNEVNPTLVVMGRIG
-327 YHSDEEM
+327 YHSDDEM

-340 ENMMRYLPTNVLVG
+340 ENMMRYLPANVLIT
-354 NYEYQAPDLY
+354 NFEYQAPDIL

-379 MDRVPGFVVGMAT
+379 LDRIPGFVVGMAT
-392 GAILR
+392 GAIIR
-397 YAIEKGYT
+397 YAIERGYT
-405 VITASVIDE
+405 VITTGVIDE
-414 VIMSI
+414 VIKNI

-439 AQGEDKPID
+439 AMGEEQPID
-448 SLFKDFDERTADKAN
+448 SLFKDFDERTADKAKAN
-463 GTANGNGNGHVT
+463 GANGSANAKTNGNGNGHVT
-475 KEEIFEAGAGGF
+475 KEEIFEAGRGGF
-487 GKSEDQGDVEGV
+487 GQSEDGGDIEGV
-499 STDVQEEIKRVA
+499 SAEVQEEIRRSA
-511 QGRDRF
+511 QGEDRF
-517 ECDVCRY
+517 ECDRCRY

-550 ATAGVNEAL
+550 ATTSADENL
-559 NISEVYDGR
+559 NLSEVYDGR
-568 ELHWTEDAKT
+568 ELHWTDEAKA
-578 FLDALEE
+578 LLESLEE
-585 WQEKRRVRA
+585 WQEKRRVKA

-612 AEQQYREETGRE
+612 VEQQYREETGRE
-624 APIVETVEAPKAGG
+624 APEVKSGG
-638 CPVSTAK
+638 CPVSHAK
-645 MKVQETTGGTCAIDH
+645 QQVQDTTGGKCPIDH
-660 SAFQKVGAKVPEGGS
+660 SAFQKAGALVPEGGS
-675 KEFTWTDDAIS
+675 KEFTWTEEAIE
-686 RLERAPKGF
+686 RLKRAPKGF

-709 ERGVHH
+709 ERGVTH
-715 IDLALVEDSLTGSRT
+715 IDLPLVENALSGARN

-745 ARETGQ
+745 ARDTGEK
-751 SIEAENG
+751 IEAEDG
-758 EAPHPPLTVTMVCT
+758 EVPHPPMAVTMVCT
-772 VCNEEMEGIQPPDEC
+772 VCNEEMQGIQPPDEC

-793 GEDFVAREL
+793 GEDFEAKEL

>member
-1 MARGSI
+1 
-7 SACDTSANFSAS
+7 
-19 YQARRTGFMYKEVY
+19 MYKEIY

-46 VIGVDVARH
+46 VIGVDVART

-139 KVIVEDVNSG
+139 KVIVEDVNEG
-149 DYDLVVMGAMGMA
+149 DYDLVVVGAMGMA

-172 TERVVRRLEKAD
+172 TERVVRRLTKAD
-184 TLIVKDLDRD
+184 TLIVKDLDRN

-215 AIELAREFDGTVE
+215 AIELARAFGGTVE
-228 GISVFDPYFHYAMFH
+228 AISVFDPYFHYAMFH
-243 SIAGVLSTKAQKVFR
+243 SIAGVLSSKAQKVFR

-276 IYTAHLEVAKKIAE
+276 IYTAHLEVAKKIAA

-304 PFEQTFKY
+304 PFEQTMKY
-312 VKEVNPTLVVMGRIG
+312 VNEVEPTLVVMGRIG
-327 YHSDEEM
+327 YHSDDEM

-364 TAEEH
+364 TAAEH

-405 VITASVIDE
+405 VITATVIDE

-431 GDQMRAAE
+431 GDQIREAE

-448 SLFKDFDERTADKAN
+448 SLFKDFDERTADKN
-463 GTANGNGNGHVT
+463 GTNGSANGNGHVT

-487 GKSEDQGDVEGV
+487 GQSEDQGDVEGV
-499 STDVQEEIKRVA
+499 SAGVQNEIRRAA
-511 QGRDRF
+511 QGHDRY

-524 VAKGKPARCPVCGS
+524 VAKGMPARCPVCGS
-538 GPTHFHPVDAEI
+538 DPTHFHAVDAEI
-550 ATAGVNEAL
+550 TQADLSEGDL
-559 NISEVYDGR
+559 NLSEVYDGR
-568 ELHWTEDAKT
+568 ELHWTDEAKAL
-578 FLDALEE
+578 LDGLDE

-599 ALKKGYTTITREY
+599 ALKKGYSTITLEY
-612 AEQQYREETGRE
+612 VEQQYHEETGRE
-624 APIVETVEAPKAGG
+624 APKVTGGG
-638 CPVSTAK
+638 CPVSHAK
-645 MKVQETTGGTCAIDH
+645 QQVEQTSGAKCPIDH
-660 SAFQKVGAKVPEGGS
+660 GAFQKADTLVPEGGS
-675 KEFTWTDDAIS
+675 KEFAWTEEAIE
-686 RLERAPKGF
+686 RLDRAPKGF

-709 ERGVHH
+709 ERGVTN
-715 IDLALVEDSLTGSRT
+715 IDLALVEDSLSGART
-730 TMEDVITGKVSIADL
+730 TMEDVITGKVSIAEL
-745 ARETGQ
+745 ARDTGEK
-751 SIEAENG
+751 IEAEDG
-758 EAPHPPLTVTMVCT
+758 EVPHPPMTITMVCT
-772 VCNEEMEGIQPPDEC
+772 VCNEEMQGIQPPDEC

-793 GEDFVAREL
+793 PEDFEAKEL

>member
-1 MARGSI
+1 
-7 SACDTSANFSAS
+7 
-19 YQARRTGFMYKEVY
+19 
-33 VPVDNSDYSNQAC
+33 
-46 VIGVDVARH
+46 
-55 FGGRVAGCHA
+55 
-65 YAAKMH
+65 MH

-117 LEPLCEKYDVELVRR
+117 LEPLCEKHDVELVRR

-139 KVIVEDVNSG
+139 KVIVEDVNEG
-149 DYDLVVMGAMGMA
+149 PYDLVVLGAMGMA

-167 VLGTV
+167 ILGTV
-172 TERVVRRLEKAD
+172 TERVVRRLKHAD
-184 TLIVKDLDRD
+184 TLIVKDLDRH

-215 AIELAREFDGTVE
+215 AIGLAREFGGTVE
-228 GISVFDPYFHYAMFH
+228 AISVFDPYFHYAMFH
-243 SIAGVLSTKAQKVFR
+243 SIAGVLSSKAQKVFR

-276 IYTAHLEVAKKIAE
+276 IYTAHLEIARHIAE
-290 DEGVELKTT
+290 EEGVELKTT

-304 PFEQTFKY
+304 PFEQTMKY
-312 VKEVNPTLVVMGRIG
+312 VNEVQPTLVVMGRIG
-327 YHSDEEM
+327 YHSDDEM

-340 ENMMRYLPTNVLVG
+340 ENMMRFLPTNVLIG
-354 NYEYQAPDLY
+354 NYEYQAPDIL
-364 TAEEH
+364 TAQEH

-379 MDRVPGFVVGMAT
+379 MDRIPGFVVGMAT
-392 GAILR
+392 GAVIR

-405 VITASVIDE
+405 VITSGVIDE
-414 VIMSI
+414 VIKNI

-431 GDQMRAAE
+431 GDQMREAE
-439 AQGEDKPID
+439 AMGEDKPID
-448 SLFKDFDERTADKAN
+448 SLFKDFDERTADKAK
-463 GTANGNGNGHVT
+463 ANGNGHKNGSANGT
-475 KEEIFEAGAGGF
+475 NGDDAAAKQEIFDAGRGGF
-487 GKSEDQGDVEGV
+487 GKSEDQGDIEGV
-499 STDVQEEIKRVA
+499 SAEVQEEIHRVA
-511 QGRDRF
+511 QGHDRF

-524 VAKGKPARCPVCGS
+524 VAKGKPAKCPVCGS
-538 GPTHFHPVDAEI
+538 GPNHFHAVDAEI
-550 ATAGVNEAL
+550 ATAGEDDTFST
-559 NISEVYDGR
+559 SEVYDGR
-568 ELHWTEDAKT
+568 ELHWTDDAKA
-578 FLDALEE
+578 FLDSLEE
-585 WQEKRRVRA
+585 WQEQRRVKA

-599 ALKKGYTTITREY
+599 ALKKGYSTITREY

-624 APIVETVEAPKAGG
+624 APEVKSGG
-638 CPVSTAK
+638 CPVSHAK
-645 MKVQETTGGTCAIDH
+645 QQVQETGGTCPIDH
-660 SAFQKVGAKVPEGGS
+660 SAFQKAGALVPEGGS
-675 KEFTWTDDAIS
+675 KEFAWTQEAID
-686 RLERAPKGF
+686 RLDRAPKGF

-709 ERGVHH
+709 ERSVTQ
-715 IDLALVEDSLTGSRT
+715 IDLPLVEDSLTGART

-745 ARETGQ
+745 ARDTGE

-758 EAPHPPLTVTMVCT
+758 EAPHPPMTVTMVCGT
-772 VCNEEMEGIQPPDEC
+772 CGEEMEGVQPPEKC

-793 GEDFVAREL
+793 GEDFEAREL

>member
-1 MARGSI
+1 
-7 SACDTSANFSAS
+7 
-19 YQARRTGFMYKEVY
+19 MYKEVY

-46 VIGVDVARH
+46 VIGVDVARQ

-139 KVIVEDVNSG
+139 KVIVEDVNEN
-149 DYDLVVMGAMGMA
+149 DFDLVVIGAMGMA

-172 TERVVRRLEKAD
+172 TERVVRRLTKAD
-184 TLIVKDLDRD
+184 TLIVKDLDRS

-215 AIELAREFDGTVE
+215 AIELAREFGGTVE
-228 GISVFDPYFHYAMFH
+228 AISVFDPYFHYAMFH
-243 SIAGVLSTKAQKVFR
+243 SIAGVLSSKAQKVFR

-276 IYTAHLEVAKKIAE
+276 IYTAHLEIAKKIAA
-290 DEGVELKTT
+290 DEGVDLKTT

-304 PFEQTFKY
+304 PFEQTLKY
-312 VKEVNPTLVVMGRIG
+312 VNEVNPTTVVMGRIG
-327 YHSDEEM
+327 YHSDDEM

-340 ENMMRYLPTNVLVG
+340 ENMMRYLPTNVLIT

-379 MDRVPGFVVGMAT
+379 MDRIPGFVVGMAT

-405 VITASVIDE
+405 VITAGVIDE
-414 VIMSI
+414 VIKSI

-431 GDQMRAAE
+431 GDQMREAE
-439 AQGEDKPID
+439 AMGEDKPID

-463 GTANGNGNGHVT
+463 GNGANGNGANGNGSANGKTNGNGHVT
-475 KEEIFEAGAGGF
+475 KEEIFEAGRGGF
-487 GKSEDQGDVEGV
+487 GKSEDQGDIEGV
-499 STDVQEEIKRVA
+499 SAEVQEEIHRAA
-511 QGRDRF
+511 QGKDRF

-538 GPTHFHPVDAEI
+538 SPAHFHAVDAEI
-550 ATAGVNEAL
+550 ATTAGDENL
-559 NISEVYDGR
+559 TLSEVYDGR
-568 ELHWTEDAKT
+568 ELHWTDDAQAL
-578 FLDALEE
+578 LDSLEE
-585 WQEKRRVRA
+585 WQEKRRVKA

-612 AEQQYREETGRE
+612 VEQQYREETGQD
-624 APIVETVEAPKAGG
+624 APEIKVGG
-638 CPVSTAK
+638 CPVSNVK
-645 MKVQETTGGTCAIDH
+645 QQVEETTGAKCPINH
-660 SAFQKVGAKVPEGGS
+660 SAFQKAGGLIPEGGS
-675 KEFTWTDDAIS
+675 KEFTWTEDAIE

-701 NMTEKLAR
+701 NMTENLAR
-709 ERGVHH
+709 ERGVTR
-715 IDLALVEDSLTGSRT
+715 IDLALVEDSLSGART

-745 ARETGQ
+745 ARNTGEK
-751 SIEAENG
+751 IEAENG
-758 EAPHPPLTVTMVCT
+758 EVPHPPMTVTMICT
-772 VCNEEMEGIQPPDEC
+772 TCSEELEGIQPPEEC

-793 GEDFVAREL
+793 GEDFEAKEL

>member
-1 MARGSI
+1 
-7 SACDTSANFSAS
+7 
-19 YQARRTGFMYKEVY
+19 
-33 VPVDNSDYSNQAC
+33 
-46 VIGVDVARH
+46 
-55 FGGRVAGCHA
+55 
-65 YAAKMH
+65 MH

-139 KVIVEDVNSG
+139 KVIVEDVNQN
-149 DYDLVVMGAMGMA
+149 DFDLVVIGAMGMA

-172 TERVVRRLEKAD
+172 TERVVRRLTKAD
-184 TLIVKDLDRD
+184 TLIVKDLDRS
-194 PFEHI
+194 PFDHI
-199 VVAVDGS
+199 VVTVDGS

-215 AIELAREFDGTVE
+215 AIELAREFGGTVE
-228 GISVFDPYFHYAMFH
+228 AISVFDPYFHYAMFH
-243 SIAGVLSTKAQKVFR
+243 SIAGVLSSKAQKVFR

-276 IYTAHLEVAKKIAE
+276 IYTAHLEIAKKIAE
-290 DEGVELKTT
+290 DEGVELRTT

-304 PFEQTFKY
+304 PFEQTLKY
-312 VKEVNPTLVVMGRIG
+312 VNEVNPTMVVMGRIG
-327 YHSDEEM
+327 YHSDDEM

-340 ENMMRYLPTNVLVG
+340 ENMMRYLPTNVLIT
-354 NYEYQAPDLY
+354 NFEYQAPDLY

-369 MTWTKEALER
+369 MTWTTEALQR
-379 MDRVPGFVVGMAT
+379 LDRIPGFVVGMAT
-392 GAILR
+392 GAIIR

-405 VITASVIDE
+405 VITTGVIDE
-414 VIMSI
+414 VIKSI

-431 GDQMRAAE
+431 GDQMREAE
-439 AQGEDKPID
+439 AMGEDKPID
-448 SLFKDFDERTADKAN
+448 SLFKDFDERTADKAKSN
-463 GTANGNGNGHVT
+463 GANGNGTNGHKNGANGSDAAA
-475 KEEIFEAGAGGF
+475 KEEIFETGRGGF
-487 GKSEDQGDVEGV
+487 GKSEDQGDIEGV
-499 STDVQEEIKRVA
+499 SAEVQDEIRRVA
-511 QGRDRF
+511 QGQDRF

-538 GPTHFHPVDAEI
+538 GPVHFHAVDAEI
-550 ATAGVNEAL
+550 ATTAGDENL
-559 NISEVYDGR
+559 NLSEVYDGR
-568 ELHWTEDAKT
+568 ELHWTDDARAL
-578 FLDALEE
+578 LDSLEE
-585 WQEKRRVRA
+585 WQEQRRVKA

-612 AEQQYREETGRE
+612 VEQQYREETGRE
-624 APIVETVEAPKAGG
+624 APEVKSGG
-638 CPVSTAK
+638 CPVSHAK
-645 MKVQETTGGTCAIDH
+645 EQVQETTGAKCPIDH
-660 SAFQKVGAKVPEGGS
+660 SAFQKAGALIPEGGS
-675 KEFTWTDDAIS
+675 KEFTWTESAIE
-686 RLERAPKGF
+686 RLNRAPKGF

-709 ERGVHH
+709 ERGVTH
-715 IDLALVEDSLTGSRT
+715 IDLPLVEDSLTGART

-745 ARETGQ
+745 AKDTGEK
-751 SIEAENG
+751 IEAENG
-758 EAPHPPLTVTMVCT
+758 EAPHPPMTVTMVCT
-772 VCNEEMEGIQPPDEC
+772 TCGEELQGVQPPEEC
-787 PVCGAP
+787 SVCGAP
-793 GEDFVAREL
+793 GEEFEAK

>member
-1 MARGSI
+1 
-7 SACDTSANFSAS
+7 
-19 YQARRTGFMYKEVY
+19 MYKEVY

-46 VIGVDVARH
+46 VIGVDVARQ

-149 DYDLVVMGAMGMA
+149 DYDLVVIGAMGMA

-167 VLGTV
+167 ILGTV
-172 TERVVRRLEKAD
+172 TERVVRRLKKAD
-184 TLIVKDLDRD
+184 TLIVKDLDRS

-199 VVAVDGS
+199 VVTVDGS

-215 AIELAREFDGTVE
+215 AIELAREFGGTVE
-228 GISVFDPYFHYAMFH
+228 AISVFDPYFHYAMFH

-276 IYTAHLEVAKKIAE
+276 IYTAHLEVARKIAE

-312 VKEVNPTLVVMGRIG
+312 VKEVNPTMVVMGRIG
-327 YHSDEEM
+327 YHSDDEM

-340 ENMMRYLPTNVLVG
+340 ENMMRFLPTNVLIT
-354 NYEYQAPDLY
+354 NYEFQAPDLY

-369 MTWTKEALER
+369 MTWTTEALER
-379 MDRVPGFVVGMAT
+379 MDRIPGFVVGMAT
-392 GAILR
+392 GAVIR

-405 VITASVIDE
+405 VITSGVIDE
-414 VIMSI
+414 VIKSI

-439 AQGEDKPID
+439 AMGEDQPID
-448 SLFKDFDERTADKAN
+448 SLFKDFDERTQ
-463 GTANGNGNGHVT
+463 GANGNGVANGTVNGNGHKNGSANGSADGADAVA
-475 KEEIFEAGAGGF
+475 KEEIFEAGRGGF
-487 GKSEDQGDVEGV
+487 GKSEDQGDIEGV
-499 STDVQEEIKRVA
+499 SAEVQDEIRRAA
-511 QGRDRF
+511 QGQDRF

-538 GPTHFHPVDAEI
+538 GPTHFHAVDAEI
-550 ATAGVNEAL
+550 ATAAEAEGDL
-559 NISEVYDGR
+559 NLSEVYDGR
-568 ELHWTEDAKT
+568 ELHWTDDART

-585 WQEKRRVRA
+585 WQEKRRVKA

-612 AEQQYREETGRE
+612 VEQQYREETGRE
-624 APIVETVEAPKAGG
+624 APEVKSGG
-638 CPVSTAK
+638 CPMSHAK
-645 MKVQETTGGTCAIDH
+645 EKVQETSGARCPIDH
-660 SAFQKVGAKVPEGGS
+660 SAFQKAGALVPEGGS
-675 KEFTWTDDAIS
+675 KEFSWTQEAID
-686 RLERAPKGF
+686 RLNRAPKGF

-709 ERGVHH
+709 ERGVRH
-715 IDLALVEDSLTGSRT
+715 IDLPLVEDSLTGART

-745 ARETGQ
+745 ARDTGEK
-751 SIEAENG
+751 IEADESG
-758 EAPHPPLTVTMVCT
+758 EAPHPPMTVTMVCT
-772 VCNEEMEGIQPPDEC
+772 TCGEELQGVQPPEEC

-793 GEDFVAREL
+793 GEDFEAREL

>member
-1 MARGSI
+1 
-7 SACDTSANFSAS
+7 
-19 YQARRTGFMYKEVY
+19 MYKEVY

-46 VIGVDVARH
+46 VIGVDVARK

-149 DYDLVVMGAMGMA
+149 DYDLVVIGAMGMA

-184 TLIVKDLDRD
+184 TLIVKDLDRS

-215 AIELAREFDGTVE
+215 AIELAREFGGTVE
-228 GISVFDPYFHYAMFH
+228 AISVFDPYFHYAMFH

-304 PFEQTFKY
+304 PFEQTLKY
-312 VKEVNPTLVVMGRIG
+312 VNEVNPTMVVMGRIG
-327 YHSDEEM
+327 YHSDDEM

-340 ENMMRYLPTNVLVG
+340 ENMMRYLPTNVLVT
-354 NYEYQAPDLY
+354 NFEYQAPDLY
-364 TAEEH
+364 TAEQH
-369 MTWTKEALER
+369 MTWTKEAIER

-392 GAILR
+392 GAVIR

-405 VITASVIDE
+405 VITTHVIDE
-414 VIMSI
+414 VIKNI

-431 GDQMRAAE
+431 GDQMRAA
-439 AQGEDKPID
+439 QQMGEDAPIE
-448 SLFKDFDERTADKAN
+448 SLFKDFDERTRE
-463 GTANGNGNGHVT
+463 TNGHENGST
-475 KEEIFEAGAGGF
+475 NAKEEIFESGAGGF
-487 GKSEDQGDVEGV
+487 GKSEDQGDIEGV
-499 STDVQEEIKRVA
+499 SADVQEEIRRSA
-511 QGRDRF
+511 QGKDRF
-517 ECDVCRY
+517 ECGVCRY

-538 GPTHFHPVDAEI
+538 GPTHFHAVDAEI
-550 ATAGVNEAL
+550 TQANASEGDL
-559 NISEVYDGR
+559 NLSEVYDGR
-568 ELHWTEDAKT
+568 ELHWTDDART
-578 FLDALEE
+578 LLDTLEE
-585 WQEKRRVRA
+585 WQEKRRVKA

-612 AEQQYREETGRE
+612 VEQQYREETGRE
-624 APIVETVEAPKAGG
+624 APEVKSGG
-638 CPVSTAK
+638 CPVSHAK
-645 MKVQETTGGTCAIDH
+645 EMVEKTSGGECPIDH
-660 SAFQKVGAKVPEGGS
+660 SAFQKAGARIPEGGS
-675 KEFTWTDDAIS
+675 REFTWTEDAIE
-686 RLERAPKGF
+686 RLNRAPKGF

-709 ERGVHH
+709 ERGTTH
-715 IDLALVEDSLTGSRT
+715 IDLALVEDSLTGARD
-730 TMEDVITGKVSIADL
+730 TMEDVITGKISISDL
-745 ARETGQ
+745 ARDTGEK
-751 SIEAENG
+751 IEAANG
-758 EAPHPPLTVTMVCT
+758 GAPHPPMSVTMVCT
-772 VCNEEMEGIQPPDEC
+772 VCGEELEGVQPPEEC

-793 GEDFVAREL
+793 PEDFEVR

>member
-1 MARGSI
+1 
-7 SACDTSANFSAS
+7 
-19 YQARRTGFMYKEVY
+19 MYKEVY

-46 VIGVDVARH
+46 VIGVDVART

-149 DYDLVVMGAMGMA
+149 DYDLVVIGAMGMA

-184 TLIVKDLDRD
+184 TLIVKDLDRS

-215 AIELAREFDGTVE
+215 AIELAREFGGTVE
-228 GISVFDPYFHYAMFH
+228 AISVFDPYFHYAMFH

-304 PFEQTFKY
+304 PFEQTLKY
-312 VKEVNPTLVVMGRIG
+312 VKEANPTMVVMGRIG
-327 YHSDEEM
+327 YHSDDEM

-340 ENMMRYLPTNVLVG
+340 ENMMRYLPTNVLIT
-354 NYEYQAPDLY
+354 NFEYQAPDLY
-364 TAEEH
+364 TAEQH

-379 MDRVPGFVVGMAT
+379 LDRIPGFVVGMAT
-392 GAILR
+392 GAIIR

-405 VITASVIDE
+405 VITTGVIDE
-414 VIMSI
+414 VIKSI

-439 AQGEDKPID
+439 QMGEDAPIE
-448 SLFKDFDERTADKAN
+448 SLFRDFDERTQAAN
-463 GTANGNGNGHVT
+463 GAANGNGHKNGSANGEDAAA
-475 KEEIFEAGAGGF
+475 KEEIFEAGRGGF
-487 GKSEDQGDVEGV
+487 GQSEDQGDIEDI
-499 STDVQEEIKRVA
+499 SEEVQEEIRRSA
-511 QGRDRF
+511 QGLDRF
-517 ECDVCRY
+517 ECDACRY

-538 GPTHFHPVDAEI
+538 GPTHFHAVDAEI
-550 ATAGVNEAL
+550 AIADEAEGDL
-559 NISEVYDGR
+559 NLSEVYDGR
-568 ELHWTEDAKT
+568 ELHWTDDART

-585 WQEKRRVRA
+585 WQEKRRVKA

-612 AEQQYREETGRE
+612 VEQQYREETGRD
-624 APIVETVEAPKAGG
+624 APEVKSGG
-638 CPVSTAK
+638 CPVSHAK
-645 MKVQETTGGTCAIDH
+645 EKVEETSGGKCPVDH
-660 SAFQKVGAKVPEGGS
+660 SAFQEAGNLVPEGGS
-675 KEFTWTDDAIS
+675 REFTWTQESID

-709 ERGVHH
+709 ERGTTR
-715 IDLALVEDSLTGSRT
+715 IDLALVEDSLSGARN

-745 ARETGQ
+745 ARDTGEK
-751 SIEAENG
+751 IEAESG
-758 EAPHPPLTVTMVCT
+758 EAPHPPMTVAMVCT
-772 VCNEEMEGIQPPDEC
+772 VCGEQLQGVQPPEEC

-793 GEDFVAREL
+793 GEDFEAR

>member
-1 MARGSI
+1 
-7 SACDTSANFSAS
+7 
-19 YQARRTGFMYKEVY
+19 MYKEIY

-46 VIGVDVARH
+46 VIGVDVARQ

-117 LEPLCEKYDVELVRR
+117 LEPLCEKHDVELVRR

-139 KVIVEDVNSG
+139 KVIVEDVNG
-149 DYDLVVMGAMGMA
+149 GPYDLVVLGAMGMA

-167 VLGTV
+167 ILGTV
-172 TERVVRRLEKAD
+172 TERVVRRLKHAD
-184 TLIVKDLDRD
+184 TLIVKDLDRH

-199 VVAVDGS
+199 VVTVDGS

-215 AIELAREFDGTVE
+215 AIGLAREFGGTVE
-228 GISVFDPYFHYAMFH
+228 AISVFDPYFHYAMFH
-243 SIAGVLSTKAQKVFR
+243 SIAGVLSSKAQKVFR

-276 IYTAHLEVAKKIAE
+276 IYTAHLEIARHIAE
-290 DEGVELKTT
+290 EEGVELKTT

-304 PFEQTFKY
+304 PFEQTMKY
-312 VKEVNPTLVVMGRIG
+312 VNEVQPTLVVMGRIG
-327 YHSDEEM
+327 YHSDDEM

-340 ENMMRYLPTNVLVG
+340 ENMMRFLPTNVLIG
-354 NYEYQAPDLY
+354 NYEYQAPDIL
-364 TAEEH
+364 TAQEH
-369 MTWTKEALER
+369 MTWTKESLER
-379 MDRVPGFVVGMAT
+379 MDRIPGFVVGMAT
-392 GAILR
+392 GAVIR

-405 VITASVIDE
+405 VITSGVIDE
-414 VIMSI
+414 VIKNI

-431 GDQMRAAE
+431 GDQMREAE

-448 SLFKDFDERTADKAN
+448 SLFKDFDERTADRAK
-463 GTANGNGNGHVT
+463 ANGNGSGNGDDAAA
-475 KEEIFEAGAGGF
+475 KQEIFDAGRGGF
-487 GKSEDQGDVEGV
+487 GKSEDQGDIEGV
-499 STDVQEEIKRVA
+499 SAEVQEEIHRVA
-511 QGRDRF
+511 QGHDRF

-524 VAKGKPARCPVCGS
+524 VAKGKPAKCPVCGS
-538 GPTHFHPVDAEI
+538 GPTHFHAVDAEI
-550 ATAGVNEAL
+550 ATAGEDDTFST
-559 NISEVYDGR
+559 SEVYDGR
-568 ELHWTEDAKT
+568 ELHWTDDAKT

-585 WQEKRRVRA
+585 WQEQRRVKARA
-594 RVEKS
+594 EKS
-599 ALKKGYTTITREY
+599 ALRKGYSTITREY
-612 AEQQYREETGRE
+612 VEQQYSEETGRE
-624 APIVETVEAPKAGG
+624 APEVKSGG
-638 CPVSTAK
+638 CPVSHAK
-645 MKVQETTGGTCAIDH
+645 QQVQETSGGACPIDH
-660 SAFQKVGAKVPEGGS
+660 SAFQKAGALVPEGGS
-675 KEFTWTDDAIS
+675 KEFAWTADAIE
-686 RLERAPKGF
+686 RLDRAPKGF

-709 ERGVHH
+709 ESGVTH
-715 IDLALVEDSLTGSRT
+715 IDLPLVEESLSGART

-745 ARETGQ
+745 AKDTGE

-758 EAPHPPLTVTMVCT
+758 EAPHPPMTVTMACAT
-772 VCNEEMEGIQPPDEC
+772 CGEEMEGIQPPEEC

-793 GEDFVAREL
+793 GEDFEQR

>member
-1 MARGSI
+1 
-7 SACDTSANFSAS
+7 
-19 YQARRTGFMYKEVY
+19 MYKEVY

-46 VIGVDVARH
+46 VIGVDVARKG
-55 FGGRVAGCHA
+55 GGRVAGCHA

-149 DYDLVVMGAMGMA
+149 DYDLVVIGAMGMA

-172 TERVVRRLEKAD
+172 TERVVRRLKKAD

-199 VVAVDGS
+199 VVTVDGS

-215 AIELAREFDGTVE
+215 AIELAREFGGTVE
-228 GISVFDPYFHYAMFH
+228 AISVFDPYFHYAMFH

-312 VKEVNPTLVVMGRIG
+312 VKEVNPTTVVMGRIG
-327 YHSDEEM
+327 YHSDDEM

-340 ENMMRYLPTNVLVG
+340 ENMMRYLPTNVLVT
-354 NYEYQAPDLY
+354 NFEYQAPDLY
-364 TAEEH
+364 TAEQH

-392 GAILR
+392 GAVIR

-405 VITASVIDE
+405 VITTGVIDE
-414 VIMSI
+414 VIKNI

-439 AQGEDKPID
+439 AMGEDAPID
-448 SLFKDFDERTADKAN
+448 SLFKDFDERTKEAN
-463 GTANGNGNGHVT
+463 GREEIGSANGDAAA
-475 KEEIFEAGAGGF
+475 KEEIFEVGRGGF
-487 GKSEDQGDVEGV
+487 GKSEDQGDIEGV
-499 STDVQEEIKRVA
+499 SAEVQDEIRRSA
-511 QGRDRF
+511 QGLDRF

-538 GPTHFHPVDAEI
+538 GPTHFHAVDARV
-550 ATAGVNEAL
+550 ATADAAEGDL
-559 NISEVYDGR
+559 NLSEVYDGR
-568 ELHWTEDAKT
+568 ELHWTDEART
-578 FLDALEE
+578 FLESLEE
-585 WQEKRRVRA
+585 WQEKRRVKA

-612 AEQQYREETGRE
+612 VEQQYREETGRA
-624 APIVETVEAPKAGG
+624 APEVRG
-638 CPVSTAK
+638 CPVSHAK
-645 MKVQETTGGTCAIDH
+645 QELEEASGGKCPIDH
-660 SAFQKVGAKVPEGGS
+660 GAFQKAGNLVPEGGS
-675 KEFTWTDDAIS
+675 REFTWTQEAIE

-709 ERGVHH
+709 ERGTTH
-715 IDLALVEDSLTGSRT
+715 IDLGLVEDSLAGARD
-730 TMEDVITGKVSIADL
+730 TMEDVITGKISISDL
-745 ARETGQ
+745 ARDTGEK
-751 SIEAENG
+751 IEADTG
-758 EAPHPPLTVTMVCT
+758 EAPHPPMTVTMVCT
-772 VCNEEMEGIQPPDEC
+772 VCGEELQGVQPPDDC

-793 GEDFVAREL
+793 PEDFEIR

>member
-1 MARGSI
+1 
-7 SACDTSANFSAS
+7 
-19 YQARRTGFMYKEVY
+19 MYKEVY

-46 VIGVDVARH
+46 VIGVDVARR

-139 KVIVEDVNSG
+139 KVIVEDVNEN
-149 DYDLVVMGAMGMA
+149 DFDLVVIGAMGMA

-172 TERVVRRLEKAD
+172 TERVVRRLTKAD
-184 TLIVKDLDRD
+184 TLIVKDLDRS

-215 AIELAREFDGTVE
+215 AIELAREFGGTVE
-228 GISVFDPYFHYAMFH
+228 AISVFDPYFHYAMFH
-243 SIAGVLSTKAQKVFR
+243 SIAGVLSSKAQKVFR

-276 IYTAHLEVAKKIAE
+276 IYTAHLEIAKKIAA
-290 DEGVELKTT
+290 DEGVDLKTT

-304 PFEQTFKY
+304 PFEQTLKY
-312 VKEVNPTLVVMGRIG
+312 VNEVNPTLVVMGRIG
-327 YHSDEEM
+327 YHSDDEM

-379 MDRVPGFVVGMAT
+379 MDRIPGFVVGMAT

-405 VITASVIDE
+405 VITAGVIDE
-414 VIMSI
+414 VIKSI

-431 GDQMRAAE
+431 GDQMREAE
-439 AQGEDKPID
+439 AMGEDKPID

-463 GTANGNGNGHVT
+463 GNGANGNGVNGAANGKTNGNGHVT

-487 GKSEDQGDVEGV
+487 GKSEDQGDIEGV
-499 STDVQEEIKRVA
+499 SADVQDEIRRAA
-511 QGRDRF
+511 QGKDRF

-538 GPTHFHPVDAEI
+538 GPTHFHAVDAGITQADASE
-550 ATAGVNEAL
+550 GDL
-559 NISEVYDGR
+559 NLSEVYDGR
-568 ELHWTEDAKT
+568 ELHWTDEAKT
-578 FLDALEE
+578 LLDSLEE

-612 AEQQYREETGRE
+612 VEQQYREETGRE
-624 APIVETVEAPKAGG
+624 APEVKSGG
-638 CPVSTAK
+638 CPVSRAK
-645 MKVQETTGGTCAIDH
+645 QQVQETTGAKCPIDH
-660 SAFQKVGAKVPEGGS
+660 SAFQKAGGLVPEGGS
-675 KEFTWTDDAIS
+675 KEFAWTEDAIE

-701 NMTEKLAR
+701 NMTENLAR
-709 ERGVHH
+709 ERGVTQ
-715 IDLALVEDSLTGSRT
+715 IDLPLVEDSLSGART
-730 TMEDVITGKVSIADL
+730 TMEDVITGKVSISDL
-745 ARETGQ
+745 ARDTGEK
-751 SIEAENG
+751 IEAEDG
-758 EAPHPPLTVTMVCT
+758 EIPHPPLTITMVCT
-772 VCNEEMEGIQPPDEC
+772 TCGEEMEGIQPPEEC

-793 GEDFVAREL
+793 GEDFEAKEL

>member
-1 MARGSI
+1 
-7 SACDTSANFSAS
+7 
-19 YQARRTGFMYKEVY
+19 MYKEIY

-46 VIGVDVARH
+46 VIGVDVARQ

-139 KVIVEDVNSG
+139 KVIVEDVNAN
-149 DYDLVVMGAMGMA
+149 DFDLVVMGAMGMA

-184 TLIVKDLDRD
+184 TLIVKDLDRS

-199 VVAVDGS
+199 VVTVDGS

-215 AIELAREFDGTVE
+215 AIELAREFGGTVE
-228 GISVFDPYFHYAMFH
+228 AISVFDPYFHYAMFH

-276 IYTAHLEVAKKIAE
+276 IYTAHLEIAKKIAE
-290 DEGVELKTT
+290 DEGVDLKTT

-304 PFEQTFKY
+304 PFEQTYKY
-312 VKEVNPTLVVMGRIG
+312 VNEVNPTMVVMGRIG
-327 YHSDEEM
+327 YHSDDEM

-340 ENMMRYLPTNVLVG
+340 ENMMRFLPTNVLIT

-379 MDRVPGFVVGMAT
+379 LDRIPGFVVGMAT
-392 GAILR
+392 GAIIR

-405 VITASVIDE
+405 VITTGVIDE
-414 VIMSI
+414 VIKSI

-439 AQGEDKPID
+439 AMGEDQPIA
-448 SLFKDFDERTADKAN
+448 SLFKDFDERTAEKAN
-463 GTANGNGNGHVT
+463 GNRSNGHKNGSVNGANGGDAVM
-475 KEEIFEAGAGGF
+475 KQEIFEAGRGGF
-487 GKSEDQGDVEGV
+487 GQSEDQGDIEGISAEV
-499 STDVQEEIKRVA
+499 RAEIQRSA
-511 QGRDRF
+511 QGQGHF
-517 ECDVCRY
+517 ECDICRY

-538 GPTHFHPVDAEI
+538 GPTHFHAVDAEI
-550 ATAGVNEAL
+550 ATTAGDENL
-559 NISEVYDGR
+559 NLSEVYDGR
-568 ELHWTEDAKT
+568 ELHWTDDAT
-578 FLDALEE
+578 ALLDSLEE
-585 WQEKRRVRA
+585 WQERRRVKA

-599 ALKKGYTTITREY
+599 ALKKGYTTITRDY
-612 AEQQYREETGRE
+612 VAQQYREETGRE
-624 APIVETVEAPKAGG
+624 APEVKSGG
-638 CPVSTAK
+638 CPVSHAK
-645 MKVQETTGGTCAIDH
+645 QQVQETGATCPIDH
-660 SAFQKVGAKVPEGGS
+660 SAFQTAGAQVPEGGS
-675 KEFTWTDDAIS
+675 REFTWTVDAIE
-686 RLERAPKGF
+686 RLNRAPKGF

-709 ERGVHH
+709 ERGTTH
-715 IDLALVEDSLTGSRT
+715 IDLPLVEDSLTGART

-745 ARETGQ
+745 AKDTGEK
-751 SIEAENG
+751 IEAEDG
-758 EAPHPPLTVTMVCT
+758 EAPHPPMTVTMVCT
-772 VCNEEMEGIQPPDEC
+772 TCGEELQGVQPPAEC

-793 GEDFVAREL
+793 GEDFEQK

>member
-1 MARGSI
+1 
-7 SACDTSANFSAS
+7 
-19 YQARRTGFMYKEVY
+19 MYKEIY

-46 VIGVDVARH
+46 VIGVDVART

-139 KVIVEDVNSG
+139 KVIVEDVNEN
-149 DYDLVVMGAMGMA
+149 DYDLVVIGAMGMA

-172 TERVVRRLEKAD
+172 TERIVRRLNKAD
-184 TLIVKDLDRD
+184 TLIVKDLDRN

-215 AIELAREFDGTVE
+215 AIELARAFGGTVE
-228 GISVFDPYFHYAMFH
+228 AISVFDPYFHYAMFH
-243 SIAGVLSTKAQKVFR
+243 SIAGVLSSKAQKVFR

-276 IYTAHLEVAKKIAE
+276 IYTAHLEVAKKIAA

-304 PFEQTFKY
+304 PFEQTMKY
-312 VKEVNPTLVVMGRIG
+312 VNEVEPTLVVMGRIG
-327 YHSDEEM
+327 YHSDDEM

-364 TAEEH
+364 TAAEH

-405 VITASVIDE
+405 VITATVIDE
-414 VIMSI
+414 VIMTI

-431 GDQMRAAE
+431 GDQMREAE
-439 AQGEDKPID
+439 AMGEDKPID
-448 SLFKDFDERTADKAN
+448 SLFKDFDERTADAAKSN
-463 GTANGNGNGHVT
+463 GTNGSVSGNGHKANGNGNGHVT

-487 GKSEDQGDVEGV
+487 GQSEDQGDVEGV
-499 STDVQEEIKRVA
+499 SADVQDEIRRAA
-511 QGRDRF
+511 QGRDRY

-524 VAKGKPARCPVCGS
+524 VAKGMPAKCPVCGS
-538 GPTHFHPVDAEI
+538 DPTHFHAVDAEI
-550 ATAGVNEAL
+550 TQADVSEGDL
-559 NISEVYDGR
+559 NLSEVYDGR
-568 ELHWTEDAKT
+568 ELHWTDEAKAL
-578 FLDALEE
+578 LDKLDE
-585 WQEKRRVRA
+585 WQEQRRVKA

-599 ALKKGYTTITREY
+599 ALKKGYTTITLEY
-612 AEQQYREETGRE
+612 VEQQYREETGRE
-624 APIVETVEAPKAGG
+624 APKVTGGG
-638 CPVSTAK
+638 CPVSHAK
-645 MKVQETTGGTCAIDH
+645 QQVEKTTGAKCPIDR
-660 SAFQKVGAKVPEGGS
+660 SAFREADVLVPEGGS
-675 KEFTWTDDAIS
+675 KDFAWTPEAIE

-701 NMTEKLAR
+701 NMTENLAR
-709 ERGVHH
+709 ERGVTD
-715 IDLALVEDSLTGSRT
+715 IDLVLVEDSLSGART

-745 ARETGQ
+745 ARNTGEK
-751 SIEAENG
+751 IEAENG
-758 EAPHPPLTVTMVCT
+758 EVPHPPMTVTMICT
-772 VCNEEMEGIQPPDEC
+772 VCHEEMQGVQPPEEC

-793 GEDFVAREL
+793 PEDFEAKEL

>member
-1 MARGSI
+1 
-7 SACDTSANFSAS
+7 
-19 YQARRTGFMYKEVY
+19 MYKEVY

-46 VIGVDVARH
+46 VIGVDVARQ

-117 LEPLCEKYDVELVRR
+117 LEPLCEKYNVELVRR

-139 KVIVEDVNSG
+139 KVIVEDVNEN
-149 DYDLVVMGAMGMA
+149 DFDLVVIGAMGMA

-172 TERVVRRLEKAD
+172 TERVVRRLTKAD
-184 TLIVKDLDRD
+184 TLIVKDLDRS

-215 AIELAREFDGTVE
+215 AIELAREFGGEVE
-228 GISVFDPYFHYAMFH
+228 AISVFDPYFHYAMFH

-276 IYTAHLEVAKKIAE
+276 IYTAHLEIAKKIAA

-304 PFEQTFKY
+304 PFEQTLKY
-312 VKEVNPTLVVMGRIG
+312 VNEVNPTLVVMGRIG
-327 YHSDEEM
+327 YHSDDEM

-340 ENMMRYLPTNVLVG
+340 ENMMRYLPANVLIT
-354 NYEYQAPDLY
+354 NFEYQAPDIL

-379 MDRVPGFVVGMAT
+379 LDRIPGFVVGMAT
-392 GAILR
+392 GAIIR
-397 YAIEKGYT
+397 YAIERGYT
-405 VITASVIDE
+405 VITTGVIDE
-414 VIMSI
+414 VIKNI

-439 AQGEDKPID
+439 AMGEEQPID
-448 SLFKDFDERTADKAN
+448 SLFKDFDERTADKAKAN
-463 GTANGNGNGHVT
+463 GANGSANAKTNGNGNGHVT
-475 KEEIFEAGAGGF
+475 KEEIFEAGRGGF
-487 GKSEDQGDVEGV
+487 GQSEDGGDIEGV
-499 STDVQEEIKRVA
+499 SAEVQEEIRRSA
-511 QGRDRF
+511 QGEDRF
-517 ECDVCRY
+517 ECDRCRY

-550 ATAGVNEAL
+550 ATTSADENL
-559 NISEVYDGR
+559 NLSEVYDGR
-568 ELHWTEDAKT
+568 ELHWTDEAKA
-578 FLDALEE
+578 LLESLEE
-585 WQEKRRVRA
+585 WQEKRRVKA

-612 AEQQYREETGRE
+612 VEQQYREETGRE
-624 APIVETVEAPKAGG
+624 APEVKSGG
-638 CPVSTAK
+638 CPVSHAK
-645 MKVQETTGGTCAIDH
+645 QQVQDTTGGKCPIDH
-660 SAFQKVGAKVPEGGS
+660 SAFQRAGALVPEGGS
-675 KEFTWTDDAIS
+675 KEFTWTEEAIE

-709 ERGVHH
+709 ERGVTH
-715 IDLALVEDSLTGSRT
+715 IDLLLVENALSGARN

-745 ARETGQ
+745 ARDTGEK
-751 SIEAENG
+751 IEAEDG
-758 EAPHPPLTVTMVCT
+758 EVPHPPMAVTMVCT
-772 VCNEEMEGIQPPDEC
+772 VCNEEMQGIQPPDEC

-793 GEDFVAREL
+793 GEDFEAKEL